1 MASRSDNLKAAIN
14 PHGSVRVLLSYA
26 VMKDGQSTNHVK
38 VLELNI
44 SAVFMQWFIQ
54 EFKDATPFTDVI
66 IHVEDLKYTVYYG
79 RKNHVI
85 ANVKVS
91 KTNVAQRE
99 LDHEQYPEVPLYRK
113 LTGFTEIKDYAMPNL
128 RTEWMKLHS

>member
-1 MASRSDNLKAAIN
+1 MVFRSDKLKETIN
-14 PHGSVRVLLSYA
+14 PQGNLRVLLSYV
-26 VMKDGQSTNHVK
+26 VMEDGQSTNHVK

-44 SAVFMQWFIQ
+44 SALFMQWFIQ

-66 IHVEDLKYTVYYG
+66 IYVEDIKYAVYYDK
-79 RKNHVI
+79 KNHVI

-113 LTGFTEIKDYAMPNL
+113 VTGFTEIKDYAMPNL